1 MTNLVVV
8 ESPAKCKKIQSF
20 LGHGW
25 RVVATMGHLRELSED
40 MEVTQ
45 LQPAYQWIK
54 AKSKAIQQLKEAAK
68 GATTVYLA
76 ADDDREGEMI
86 AYSVCVL
93 LRLPLDTP
101 RIVFHEITER
111 AIQHAI
117 QHPRRLDM
125 NRVHAQETRAM
136 MDRLIGF
143 TISPLLWKYVAP
155 TLSAGRC
162 QTPALR
168 LVVEREEQCEA
179 FVSTTCWKMDAV
191 WEGPVPVPVP
201 SVMEDDLEDEDSI
214 QAILEHAHTHPTGRI
229 VQRTVKP
236 WSEAPPEPL
245 ITSTLQQQM
254 STLYH
259 CSPKQTMSIAQRLYE
274 AGHITYMRTDHPVL
288 SEEARQQAQQW
299 VREHYGE
306 EYVAKERPK
315 EPSKPKSKKKA
326 GKEDQK
332 PQEQS
337 KPKAQE
343 AHEAIRPTHL
353 ERVSLDSMD
362 WSAMDRKVYSHI
374 WRRTLQSVM
383 TPATGQALTLCI
395 QLEDLEEVTWV
406 ARLRHTEHEGWRQVE
421 EHGSNRQADETG
433 GIGGGLRPPEEEEK
447 QDDQTWNAW
456 TALPVGTPLPWKSL
470 RGYPKETTSQGR
482 YTEAS
487 LVRELEKHGI
497 GRPSTFASLLAVIQE
512 KQYVE
517 VKDIAPRKVTTPLYT
532 MEAGQWPYTV
542 RPTET
547 AIGGEKR
554 KLVPTALGRSV
565 HEWAIRHF
573 SDLFD
578 YGFTGAME
586 RQLDE
591 VAEGNREEKE
601 VLQETWECYRERY
614 RTLGGRTPPPVPP
627 VLSNSSSASN
637 ASVSSA
643 SPVPPVLSTSPA
655 SAKRKDFQ
663 GGLKAVQTKKG
674 PLLLREGGAK
684 TEFLGW
690 PKGVS
695 WDKMTEARAM
705 AYEAETR
712 KQNEPCGEWKGKP
725 VYQKTGRYGTY
736 LQCEGETLPFQE
748 GESWE
753 DTVTRWEKKAT
764 STTTTATKPL
774 YESATYC
781 VQNGPYGP
789 YIRKKSNTRTP
800 LVSVPKDA
808 SLTNLTEEIVHG
820 WYQSKPALK
829 RPSTKQKK
837 STE

>member
-1 MTNLVVV
+1 MTNLVIV

-93 LRLPLDTP
+93 LRLPMDTP

-179 FVSTTCWKMDAV
+179 FVSTTSWKMDAV
-191 WEGPVPVPVP
+191 WEGPVPVL

-288 SEEARQQAQQW
+288 SEEARNHAQQW
-299 VREHYGE
+299 VREHCGE

-326 GKEDQK
+326 GKEDPSVK
-332 PQEQS
+332 D

-383 TPATGQALTLCI
+383 TPSTGQALTLCI
-395 QLEDLEEVTWV
+395 QLDDLEEVTWA
-406 ARLRHTEHEGWRQVE
+406 ARIRHTEHEGWRQVE
-421 EHGSNRQADETG
+421 EVTRQ
-433 GIGGGLRPPEEEEK
+433 EEK
-447 QDDQTWNAW
+447 QEDEKQAEEGDKIGEGKETWN
-456 TALPVGTPLPWKSL
+456 TLLGLPVGTSLPWKSL
-470 RGYPKETTSQGR
+470 RGYQKETTSQGR

-517 VKDIAPRKVTTPLYT
+517 VKDIAPRKVTTPQYT

-542 RPTET
+542 RTTET
-547 AIGGEKR
+547 SVGGEKR

-591 VAEGNREEKE
+591 VAEGKREEKE

-614 RTLGGRTPPPVPP
+614 RNLFSPAPASSP
-627 VLSNSSSASN
+627 SSAS
-637 ASVSSA
+637 ASAPALFAAAPSSSPVSSA
-643 SPVPPVLSTSPA
+643 SPAST
-655 SAKRKDFQ
+655 KRKDFQ

-674 PLLLREGGAK
+674 PLLLREGEAK

-695 WDKMTEARAM
+695 WDKMTEARALS
-705 AYEAETR
+705 YEAEIR

-725 VYQKTGRYGTY
+725 VYQKTGRYGPY
-736 LQCEGETLPFQE
+736 LQCEGERLPFQE

-753 DTVTRWEKKAT
+753 DTVKRWEKKEAASSSSASSS
-764 STTTTATKPL
+764 STPL

-781 VQNGPYGP
+781 VLNGPYGP
-789 YIRKKSNTRTP
+789 YIRKKSKTRTP
-800 LVSVPKDA
+800 LVSVPKNVP
-808 SLTNLTEEIVHG
+808 LTDLTEEIVHG
-820 WYQSKPALK
+820 WYQSKPAASSK
-829 RPSTKQKK
+829 RPSTRQKK

>member
-1 MTNLVVV
+1 MTHLVIV

-45 LQPAYQWIK
+45 LEPAYQWIK

-93 LRLPLDTP
+93 LRLHMDTP

-117 QHPRRLDM
+117 QHPRPLDM

-179 FVSTTCWKMDAV
+179 FVSTTSWKMDAV
-191 WEGPVPVPVP
+191 WDGPVPVL
-201 SVMEDDLEDEDSI
+201 SVMEDDLEDEDSV
-214 QAILEHAHTHPTGRI
+214 QAILDHAHTHPTGRI

-288 SEEARQQAQQW
+288 SEEAREHAQQW
-299 VREHYGE
+299 VREHCGE

-315 EPSKPKSKKKA
+315 EPKAGKKKA
-326 GKEDQK
+326 GKEDQ
-332 PQEQS
+332 

-343 AHEAIRPTHL
+343 AHEAIRPTHID
-353 ERVSLDSMD
+353 RTTLDSMD

-383 TPATGQALTLCI
+383 TPTTGQALTLSI
-395 QLEDLEEVTWV
+395 QLDDLEEVSWT
-406 ARLRHTEHEGWRQVE
+406 ARIRHTDHEGW
-421 EHGSNRQADETG
+421 RQADETG
-433 GIGGGLRPPEEEEK
+433 GIGGGLRPPVEEK
-447 QDDQTWNAW
+447 QRQEEKQEDHKQEDEDEDEVTWN
-456 TALPVGTPLPWKSL
+456 TLLALPVGTSLPWKSI
-470 RGYPKETTSQGR
+470 RGYQKETTSQGR

-517 VKDIAPRKVTTPLYT
+517 VKDIAPRKQSTPLYT

-542 RPTET
+542 QPTET
-547 AIGGEKR
+547 SVGGEKR

-591 VAEGNREEKE
+591 VAEGKREEKE

-614 RTLGGRTPPPVPP
+614 R
-627 VLSNSSSASN
+627 VLLSSSSSAP
-637 ASVSSA
+637 ASSA
-643 SPVPPVLSTSPA
+643 SSA
-655 SAKRKDFQ
+655 SSATVTATVTAKRKDFK

-674 PLLLREGGAK
+674 PLLLREGILGTDK

-690 PKGVS
+690 PKGIS
-695 WDKMTEARAM
+695 WDKMTEARAL
-705 AYEAETR
+705 AYEAEWKR
-712 KQNEPCGEWKGKP
+712 GQAPCGEWKGKP
-725 VYQKTGRYGTY
+725 VYQKTGRYGPY
-736 LQCEGETLPFQE
+736 LQCEGEMLPFQE

-753 DTVTRWEKKAT
+753 DTVKRWEKKGVSSA
-764 STTTTATKPL
+764 STPL
-774 YESATYC
+774 YESTTYC

-789 YIRKKSNTRTP
+789 YIRKKSKTRTP
-800 LVSVPKDA
+800 LVSVPKEA
-808 SLTNLTEEIVHG
+808 SLTDLTEEIVHG
-820 WYQSKPALK
+820 WYQSKPTASAK
-829 RPSTKQKK
+829 RPNKPNKRNPPS
-837 STE
+837 E